1 VTQEEFEQLP
11 PEQQHALIKQ
21 MSQVQEMRLDYGAMK
36 DPYGASSQGQTSS
49 PPQQRRQ
56 EEEQMPQARPQQ
68 GGGGG
73 MDGGQMLKIANQL
86 RNGGSVP
93 ASGAGSALTA
103 TEAASFT
110 PAMAPAS
117 LATGEAAIPMMGEA
131 IAGNVGAGSTAA
143 GAAGGTGAGSGGSA
157 MMAAGPWAALAAGIV
172 ANEAWAKDSGR
183 RPDDT
188 GEHVKD
194 MLSGKV
200 LEYDLDALGDKMPGK
215 TGELVEIAG
224 EMGNPEGV
232 IKNIGKMLKPWE
244 WF

>member
-1 VTQEEFEQLP
+1 MVTQEEFEQLP
-11 PEQQHALIKQ
+11 PEQQRALVKQ
-21 MSQVQEMRLDYGAMK
+21 MSQVQEMRIDYGAMEN
-36 DPYGASSQGQTSS
+36 PYGASPQRQMSA
-49 PPQQRRQ
+49 PQQQRQ
-56 EEEQMPQARPQQ
+56 EEEPMPQARPQQ
-68 GGGGG
+68 QGGGGI
-73 MDGGQMLKIANQL
+73 DGGQMGKIANQL
-86 RNGGSVP
+86 RNNINAVP

-103 TEAASFT
+103 TEAASFA
-110 PAMAPAS
+110 PAMAPQS
-117 LATGEAAIPMMGEA
+117 LAIGGANTAVPQVGTA
-131 IAGNVGAGSTAA
+131 IAGNVGS
-143 GAAGGTGAGSGGSA
+143 GAAGTAGSGGGG
-157 MMAAGPWAALAAGIV
+157 MMAAAGPWAALAAGII
-172 ANEAWAKDSGR
+172 ANESWAKDSGR

-232 IKNIGKMLKPWE
+232 VKNIGKMLKPWE